1 MDTKL
6 YNILLNYLMFQKE
19 LNILT
24 QSKLAITYPTKD
36 FSQIKK
42 RVKADLSLHNLQ
54 KALQN
59 NEYGLSLCIQGTQV
73 LWLYAQLGGRFIP
86 VYTGNTGGTY
96 ATLDA
101 MAVYPCVYREHR
113 FTGLSSQVECGLS
126 LCIQGTRLDLDI
138 IQSLL
143 PVYPCVYRE
152 HIYGRK
158 SLNSSGGLSLCIQGT
173 RMKRKITKKR
183 RPVYPCVYREHIYP
197 YCRHNLYFGLSL
209 CIQGTL

>member
-1 MDTKL
+1 MV
-6 YNILLNYLMFQKE
+6 YPCVYREHRYCGCMLNWV
-19 LNILT
+19 
-24 QSKLAITYPTKD
+24 A
-36 FSQIKK
+36 
-42 RVKADLSLHNLQ
+42 
-54 KALQN
+54 
-59 NEYGLSLCIQGTQV
+59 GLSLCIQGTLHFPSQ
-73 LWLYAQLGGRFIP
+73 YEIRARFIP

-173 RMKRKITKKR
+173 LVQVIIQKLHYRFIPVYTGNTLTSFQLHHWKA
-183 RPVYPCVYREHIYP
+183 VYPCVYREHA
-197 YCRHNLYFGLSL
+197 
-209 CIQGTL
+209 